1 MILAYETATN
11 VCSVSF
17 QDGDG
22 NISEKRIKGRGVH
35 SDNVFLFTQEFMQQY
50 DFKINDL
57 DAVLV
62 SNGPGSYTGLR
73 IAASALKG
81 ILFETEV
88 PLYTANTLASFAMES
103 DYKGGVIHSIIDARR
118 THVYCQSFE
127 LGDKLIKKSELGIV
141 EIADFQ
147 KSIQTGD
154 CIIGTGIDRL
164 NQELLKD
171 VCICDDSK
179 VTANS
184 LFKLYQL
191 PNSKEFCMK
200 TNPEELNPNYISSGQ
215 VNNSNSN

>member
-17 QDGDG
+17 QNREGKTF
-22 NISEKRIKGRGVH
+22 EKRIQGRGVH
-35 SDNVFLFTQEFMQQY
+35 SDNVFLFTQEFMQEY
-50 DFKINDL
+50 EFNISDL

-81 ILFETEV
+81 ILFKTEV
-88 PLYTANTLASFAMES
+88 PLFAANTLASFAMES
-103 DYKGGVIHSIIDARR
+103 DHKEGTIHSIIDARR
-118 THVYCQSFE
+118 THVYYQAFE

-141 EIADFQ
+141 EITEFQ
-147 KSIQTGD
+147 QNINPGD

-164 NQELLKD
+164 DQELLKD

-179 VTANS
+179 ITANS
-184 LFKLYQL
+184 LFKLFDI
-191 PNSKEFCMK
+191 PNFKEFCIK
-200 TNPEELNPNYISSGQ
+200 TSPEELNPNYITSGQ
-215 VNNSNSN
+215 VNNAN